1 MKKNNFKIVKID
13 KSKNLFNYEKKILI
27 NELILDLKLGYYDF
41 EKEKAQKVKFSLEI
55 DYQDKKPSND
65 KDIKSIVNYGTIVK
79 FITKLIK
86 KKHYNFLETLAEAV
100 FDELFKDK
108 RIAKIMLKIEK
119 LEILKQCSS
128 VGIQITKKE
137 VMISSE
143 IGKEVIKKELPLIPK
158 LPGVY
163 RMLNDKGD
171 ILYVGKAKN
180 LPNRLKSYV
189 SEKNHIIRT
198 ERMLSQTRKLEIT
211 TTSNESE
218 ALLLEAN
225 LIKKYKPKFNIL
237 LRDDKSFPFIFIGN
251 KDKWPQIKRH
261 RGKKTK
267 KGFYFG
273 PFASAGSAN
282 WTIKMI
288 QKIFHLR
295 VCDDTVF
302 KNRERP
308 CILYQIKRCS
318 GPCVGYI
325 EKNEYKKTVDDAI
338 EFVSG
343 KSRKIQKSLS
353 DQMEKASDNLDFE
366 KAGIL
371 RDRIKSLNIIQSS
384 QRINEANLIE
394 ADVIAGYKESGK
406 TCIQVFFYRS
416 KQNWGNQA
424 FFPKHD
430 PDEKLS
436 DILNSFVSQFYE
448 NKSVPSSIILSEEI
462 KEKILIEK
470 TLSQKEEKQIDIS
483 IAKKGSKLK
492 VINQAIK
499 NAKDSLTRKLYE
511 SQNNRELFD
520 AVANKFN
527 LETNINLI
535 EVYDNSHIQGTNSV
549 GALIAYGDE
558 GFIKKRYRKFN
569 IKIQKN
575 EQDDYGM
582 MREVLNRRFKRAIQ
596 EKDNYL
602 TFPDLVLID
611 GGKGQYSVAR
621 ETLNELGLHDL
632 PIVAIA
638 KGKQR
643 NSGNETFFHNGK
655 EFKFIKND
663 PTLFFLQRI
672 RDESHRFAISAHRA
686 KRKKGISKSL
696 LDQIEGI
703 GSIRKRALL
712 NHFGSARAVESASLD
727 EIKSVEG
734 VEAKVAKKIYN
745 FFHE

>member
-1 MKKNNFKIVKID
+1 
-13 KSKNLFNYEKKILI
+13 
-27 NELILDLKLGYYDF
+27 
-41 EKEKAQKVKFSLEI
+41 
-55 DYQDKKPSND
+55 
-65 KDIKSIVNYGTIVK
+65 
-79 FITKLIK
+79 
-86 KKHYNFLETLAEAV
+86 
-100 FDELFKDK
+100 
-108 RIAKIMLKIEK
+108 
-119 LEILKQCSS
+119 
-128 VGIQITKKE
+128 
-137 VMISSE
+137 MISSD
-143 IGKEVIKKELPLIPK
+143 IGKEVIKKEIPLVPK

-163 RMLNDKGD
+163 RMLNSKNEV
-171 ILYVGKAKN
+171 LYVGKAKN

-198 ERMLSQTRKLEIT
+198 ERMLSQTTKLEIT

-261 RGKKTK
+261 RGKKNRE
-267 KGFYFG
+267 GFFFG

-288 QKIFHLR
+288 QKIFQLR
-295 VCDDTVF
+295 VCDDSVF

-318 GPCVGYI
+318 GPCVGYV
-325 EKNEYKKTVDDAI
+325 EEDDYKNSVNDAI
-338 EFVSG
+338 EFISG
-343 KSRKIQKSLS
+343 KSRRIQKNLS
-353 DQMEKASDNLDFE
+353 NQMEKSSDELDFE
-366 KAGIL
+366 KAAIL

-384 QRINEANLIE
+384 QRINEANLVE

-416 KQNWGNQA
+416 KQNWGNQS

-430 PDEKLS
+430 PEENLNN
-436 DILNSFVSQFYE
+436 ILNSFVSQFYE
-448 NKSVPSSIILSEEI
+448 NKSVPSSIILSEKI
-462 KEKILIEK
+462 KEQILIEK
-470 TLSQKEEKQIDIS
+470 ALTKKEGKQINIS
-483 IAKKGSKLK
+483 VAKKGSKLN

-499 NAKDSLTRKLYE
+499 NAKDSLNRKLYE
-511 SQNNRELFD
+511 SQNNKELFEE
-520 AVANKFN
+520 VSKKFD
-527 LETNINLI
+527 LENNINLI
-535 EVYDNSHIQGTNSV
+535 EVYDNSHNQGSNSV
-549 GALIAYGDE
+549 GALITYGEE
-558 GFIKKRYRKFN
+558 GFNKKRYRKFN
-569 IKIQKN
+569 IKNEKN

-582 MREVLNRRFKRAIQ
+582 MREVLGRRFKKAVQ

-602 TFPDLVLID
+602 TMPDLVLID

-621 ETLNELGLHDL
+621 ETMNELGLHDI
-632 PIVAIA
+632 PIIAIA
-638 KGKQR
+638 KGKFR

-655 EFKFIKND
+655 EYKFEKND

-672 RDESHRFAISAHRA
+672 RDEAHRFAISAHRA

-696 LDQIEGI
+696 LDQIDGI
-703 GSIRKRALL
+703 GSVRKRAIL

-734 VEAKVAKKIYN
+734 VEEKVAKKIYN

>member
-1 MKKNNFKIVKID
+1 MTNSD
-13 KSKNLFNYEKKILI
+13 T
-27 NELILDLKLGYYDF
+27 G
-41 EKEKAQKVKFSLEI
+41 
-55 DYQDKKPSND
+55 
-65 KDIKSIVNYGTIVK
+65 KDI
-79 FITKLIK
+79 
-86 KKHYNFLETLAEAV
+86 
-100 FDELFKDK
+100 
-108 RIAKIMLKIEK
+108 
-119 LEILKQCSS
+119 
-128 VGIQITKKE
+128 
-137 VMISSE
+137 
-143 IGKEVIKKELPLIPK
+143 IKKEIPLIAK

-163 RMLNDKGD
+163 KMLNDKNEV
-171 ILYVGKAKN
+171 LYVGKAKN

-198 ERMLSQTRKLEIT
+198 ERMLSQTRKLEVT

-225 LIKKYKPKFNIL
+225 LIKKYKPRFNIL
-237 LRDDKSFPFIFIGN
+237 LRDDKSFPFIFISN
-251 KDKWPQIKRH
+251 KEKWPQIKKH
-261 RGKKTK
+261 RGKKDK
-267 KGFYFG
+267 EGFFFG

-288 QKIFHLR
+288 QKIFQLR
-295 VCDDTVF
+295 ICDDTVF

-318 GPCVGYI
+318 GPCVNFI
-325 EKNEYKKTVDDAI
+325 HENDYKKSVDDAI
-338 EFVSG
+338 DFVSG

-353 DQMEKASDNLDFE
+353 AQMETASDELDFE
-366 KAGIL
+366 KAAIL

-384 QRINEANLIE
+384 QRINEANLVE

-430 PDEKLS
+430 PDENLS
-436 DILNSFVSQFYE
+436 NIINSFVTQFYE
-448 NKSVPSSIILSEEI
+448 NKSVPINIILSEDI
-462 KEKILIEK
+462 KEKLLIEK
-470 TLSQKEEKQIDIS
+470 TLSKKENKQISIS
-483 IAKKGSKLK
+483 VAKKGSKLK
-492 VINQAIK
+492 VINQALK
-499 NAKDSLTRKLYE
+499 NAKDSLNRKIYE
-511 SQNNRELFD
+511 SQNNKDLFE
-520 AVANKFN
+520 NISQKFD
-527 LETNINLI
+527 LESNINLV
-535 EVYDNSHIQGTNSV
+535 EVYDNSHIQGTDSI
-549 GALIAYGDE
+549 GALITFGEE

-569 IKIQKN
+569 IKIKNN

-582 MREVLNRRFKRAIQ
+582 MREVINRRFKRAIQ

-602 TFPDLVLID
+602 TMPDLILID
-611 GGKGQYSVAR
+611 GGKGQYSVVR
-621 ETLNELGLHDL
+621 ETMNELGLHEI
-632 PIVAIA
+632 PVIAIA
-638 KGKQR
+638 KGKLR

-655 EFKFIKND
+655 EFKFEKND

-672 RDESHRFAISAHRA
+672 RDEAHRFAISAHRA
-686 KRKKGISKSL
+686 KRKKGLKKSL
-696 LDQIEGI
+696 LDQISGI

-734 VEAKVAKKIYN
+734 VEEKVAKKIYN

>member
-1 MKKNNFKIVKID
+1 MGY
-13 KSKNLFNYEKKILI
+13 KS
-27 NELILDLKLGYYDF
+27 
-41 EKEKAQKVKFSLEI
+41 Q
-55 DYQDKKPSND
+55 
-65 KDIKSIVNYGTIVK
+65 
-79 FITKLIK
+79 
-86 KKHYNFLETLAEAV
+86 
-100 FDELFKDK
+100 
-108 RIAKIMLKIEK
+108 
-119 LEILKQCSS
+119 
-128 VGIQITKKE
+128 KKE

-143 IGKEVIKKELPLIPK
+143 IGKEIIKKELPLIPK

-163 RMLNDKGD
+163 KMLSDKD
-171 ILYVGKAKN
+171 QILYVGKAKN
-180 LPNRLKSYV
+180 LPNRLKSYA

-198 ERMLSQTRKLEIT
+198 ERMLSQTRKIEIT

-225 LIKKYKPKFNIL
+225 LIKKHKPKFNIL

-251 KDKWPQIKRH
+251 KDKWSQIKRH

-267 KGFYFG
+267 EGFYFG

-325 EKNEYKKTVDDAI
+325 DESEYKRTVDDAI

-343 KSRKIQKSLS
+343 KSRKIQKNLS
-353 DQMEKASDNLDFE
+353 DQMEKASESLDFE

-384 QRINEANLIE
+384 QRINEANLVE
-394 ADVIAGYKESGK
+394 ADVIAAYKESGQ

-430 PDEKLS
+430 PDENLGN
-436 DILNSFVSQFYE
+436 ILNSFVSQFYE
-448 NKSVPSSIILSEEI
+448 NKSVPSSIILSQEI
-462 KEKILIEK
+462 KEKILIEQ
-470 TLSQKEEKQIDIS
+470 TLSQKEGKQVNIS
-483 IAKKGSKLK
+483 VAKKGSKLK

-499 NAKDSLTRKLYE
+499 NAKDSLNRKLHE
-511 SQNNRELFD
+511 TQNNRELFESV
-520 AVANKFN
+520 VAKFN

-549 GALIAYGDE
+549 GALISYGDE

-569 IKIQKN
+569 IKMKKN

-582 MREVLNRRFKRAIQ
+582 MKEVLTRRFKKAVQ
-596 EKDNYL
+596 EKEGHL
-602 TFPDLVLID
+602 SFPDLIFVD

-621 ETLNELGLHDL
+621 ETLNELGLHDIPL
-632 PIVAIA
+632 IAIA
-638 KGKQR
+638 KGKFR

-655 EFKFIKND
+655 EYKFSKND

-686 KRKKGISKSL
+686 RRKKGISKSL

-712 NHFGSARAVESASLD
+712 ISKALFLIDPIPS
-727 EIKSVEG
+727 I
-734 VEAKVAKKIYN
+734 
-745 FFHE
+745 

>member
-1 MKKNNFKIVKID
+1 
-13 KSKNLFNYEKKILI
+13 
-27 NELILDLKLGYYDF
+27 
-41 EKEKAQKVKFSLEI
+41 
-55 DYQDKKPSND
+55 
-65 KDIKSIVNYGTIVK
+65 
-79 FITKLIK
+79 
-86 KKHYNFLETLAEAV
+86 
-100 FDELFKDK
+100 
-108 RIAKIMLKIEK
+108 
-119 LEILKQCSS
+119 
-128 VGIQITKKE
+128 
-137 VMISSE
+137 MISSE

-163 RMLNDKGD
+163 RMLNDKGE

-180 LPNRLKSYV
+180 LPNRLKSYIA
-189 SEKNHIIRT
+189 EKNHIIRT
-198 ERMLSQTRKLEIT
+198 ERMLSQTKKLEIT

-225 LIKKYKPKFNIL
+225 LIKKHKPKFNIL

-251 KDKWPQIKRH
+251 KDVWPQIRRH

-267 KGFYFG
+267 EGFYFG

-318 GPCVGYI
+318 GPCVGYV
-325 EKNEYKKTVDDAI
+325 EKEDYKKTVDDAI

-353 DQMEKASDNLDFE
+353 DQMEKASEDLDFE
-366 KAGIL
+366 KAVIL

-430 PDEKLS
+430 PDESLS
-436 DILNSFVSQFYE
+436 NILNSFVSQFYE
-448 NKSVPSSIILSEEI
+448 NKSVPSSIIISEEI
-462 KEKILIEK
+462 KEKNLIEK
-470 TLSQKEEKQIDIS
+470 TLSKKEGKQVNLS
-483 IAKKGSKLK
+483 VAKKGSKLK
-492 VINQAIK
+492 VINQATK
-499 NAKDSLTRKLYE
+499 NAKESLNRKLYE

-520 AVANKFN
+520 SVASKFN
-527 LETNINLI
+527 LETNINLV

-549 GALIAYGDE
+549 GALIAFGEE

-569 IKIQKN
+569 IKSKKN

-602 TFPDLVLID
+602 SLPDLVIVD

-621 ETLNELGLHDL
+621 DTLNELGLHEI
-632 PIVAIA
+632 PIIAIA
-638 KGKQR
+638 KGKFR

-655 EFKFIKND
+655 EHKFNKND

-686 KRKKGISKSL
+686 KRKRGISKSL

-734 VEAKVAKKIYN
+734 VEEKVAKKIYN

>member
-1 MKKNNFKIVKID
+1 MISSD
-13 KSKNLFNYEKKILI
+13 T
-27 NELILDLKLGYYDF
+27 G
-41 EKEKAQKVKFSLEI
+41 KEI
-55 DYQDKKPSND
+55 
-65 KDIKSIVNYGTIVK
+65 
-79 FITKLIK
+79 IK
-86 KKHYNFLETLAEAV
+86 KK
-100 FDELFKDK
+100 
-108 RIAKIMLKIEK
+108 
-119 LEILKQCSS
+119 
-128 VGIQITKKE
+128 
-137 VMISSE
+137 
-143 IGKEVIKKELPLIPK
+143 LPLIPK

-163 RMLNDKGD
+163 QMLSDKGD

-189 SEKNHIIRT
+189 TEKNHIIRT
-198 ERMLSQTRKLEIT
+198 ERMLSQTKRLEIT

-225 LIKKYKPKFNIL
+225 LIKKHKPKFNIL
-237 LRDDKSFPFIFIGN
+237 LRDDKSFPFIFISN

-261 RGKKTK
+261 RGKRVKE
-267 KGFYFG
+267 GFYFG

-325 EKNEYKKTVDDAI
+325 DKEEYNKTVSDAV

-353 DQMEKASDNLDFE
+353 YQMEKASNDLDFE
-366 KAGIL
+366 KAVIL

-394 ADVIAGYKESGK
+394 ADVIGGYKESGK

-462 KEKILIEK
+462 KERNLIEK
-470 TLSQKEEKQIDIS
+470 TLSQKENKQISIS
-483 IAKKGSKLK
+483 VAKKGSKLK
-492 VINQAIK
+492 VIHQAIK
-499 NAKDSLTRKLYE
+499 NAKDSLNRKIYE

-520 AVANKFN
+520 AIASKFD

-569 IKIQKN
+569 IKLQKN
-575 EQDDYGM
+575 KQDDYGM
-582 MREVLNRRFKRAIQ
+582 MREVLTRRFKRAVE
-596 EKDNYL
+596 EKENYL
-602 TFPDLVLID
+602 SFPDLVLID

-621 ETLNELGLHDL
+621 ETLNELGLHEI
-632 PIVAIA
+632 PIIAIA
-638 KGKQR
+638 KGKLR

-655 EFKFIKND
+655 EFKFNKND
-663 PTLFFLQRI
+663 PNLFFLQRI

-696 LDQIEGI
+696 LDQINGI

-712 NHFGSARAVESASLD
+712 NHFGSARAVESASLE

-734 VEAKVAKKIYN
+734 VEEKVANKIYN

>member
-1 MKKNNFKIVKID
+1 MGY
-13 KSKNLFNYEKKILI
+13 KS
-27 NELILDLKLGYYDF
+27 
-41 EKEKAQKVKFSLEI
+41 Q
-55 DYQDKKPSND
+55 
-65 KDIKSIVNYGTIVK
+65 
-79 FITKLIK
+79 
-86 KKHYNFLETLAEAV
+86 
-100 FDELFKDK
+100 
-108 RIAKIMLKIEK
+108 
-119 LEILKQCSS
+119 
-128 VGIQITKKE
+128 KKE

-143 IGKEVIKKELPLIPK
+143 IGKEIIKKELPLIPK

-163 RMLNDKGD
+163 KMLSDKD
-171 ILYVGKAKN
+171 QILYVGKAKN

-198 ERMLSQTRKLEIT
+198 ERMLSQTRKIEIT

-225 LIKKYKPKFNIL
+225 LIKKHKPKFNIL

-251 KDKWPQIKRH
+251 KDKWSQIKRH

-267 KGFYFG
+267 EGFYFG

-325 EKNEYKKTVDDAI
+325 DESEYKRTVDDAI

-343 KSRKIQKSLS
+343 KSRKIQKNLS
-353 DQMEKASDNLDFE
+353 DQMEKASESLDFE

-384 QRINEANLIE
+384 QRINEANLVE
-394 ADVIAGYKESGK
+394 ADVIAAYKESGQ

-430 PDEKLS
+430 PDENLGN
-436 DILNSFVSQFYE
+436 ILNSFVSQFYE
-448 NKSVPSSIILSEEI
+448 NKSVPSSIILSQEI
-462 KEKILIEK
+462 KEKILIEQ
-470 TLSQKEEKQIDIS
+470 TLSQKEGKQVNIS
-483 IAKKGSKLK
+483 VARKGSKLK

-499 NAKDSLTRKLYE
+499 NAKDSLNRKLHE
-511 SQNNRELFD
+511 TQNNRELFESV
-520 AVANKFN
+520 VAKFN

-549 GALIAYGDE
+549 GALISYGDE

-569 IKIQKN
+569 IKMKKN

-582 MREVLNRRFKRAIQ
+582 MKEVLTRRFKKAVQ
-596 EKDNYL
+596 EKEGHL
-602 TFPDLVLID
+602 SFPDLIFVD

-621 ETLNELGLHDL
+621 ETLNELGLHDIPL
-632 PIVAIA
+632 IAIA
-638 KGKQR
+638 KGKFR

-655 EFKFIKND
+655 EYKFSKND

-686 KRKKGISKSL
+686 RRKKGISKSL

-734 VEAKVAKKIYN
+734 VEEKVAKKIYN

>member
-1 MKKNNFKIVKID
+1 MEFK
-13 KSKNLFNYEKKILI
+13 F
-27 NELILDLKLGYYDF
+27 
-41 EKEKAQKVKFSLEI
+41 Q
-55 DYQDKKPSND
+55 
-65 KDIKSIVNYGTIVK
+65 
-79 FITKLIK
+79 
-86 KKHYNFLETLAEAV
+86 
-100 FDELFKDK
+100 
-108 RIAKIMLKIEK
+108 
-119 LEILKQCSS
+119 
-128 VGIQITKKE
+128 KKE
-137 VMISSE
+137 VMLSSN

-163 RMLNDKGD
+163 RMLNSKNE

-180 LPNRLKSYV
+180 LPNRLKSYI

-198 ERMLSQTRKLEIT
+198 ERMLSQTKKLEIT

-225 LIKKYKPKFNIL
+225 LIKKYKPRFNIL

-251 KDKWPQIKRH
+251 EDKWPQIKRH
-261 RGKKTK
+261 RGKKDK
-267 KGFYFG
+267 KGFFFG

-325 EKNEYKKTVDDAI
+325 KENDYKQTVENAI

-343 KSRKIQKSLS
+343 KSRKIQKNLS
-353 DQMEKASDNLDFE
+353 TQMEKASEELDFE
-366 KAGIL
+366 KATIL
-371 RDRIKSLNIIQSS
+371 RDRIKALNIIQSS
-384 QRINEANLIE
+384 QRINEANLVE

-424 FFPKHD
+424 FYPKHD
-430 PDEKLS
+430 PDENLNE
-436 DILNSFVSQFYE
+436 ILNSFVSQFYE
-448 NKSVPSSIILSEEI
+448 NKSVPASIIISNDI
-462 KEKILIEK
+462 REKVLIEK
-470 TLSQKEEKQIDIS
+470 ALSKKENKQINIS
-483 IAKKGSKLK
+483 TAKKGSKLK

-499 NAKDSLTRKLYE
+499 NAKDSLNRKLYE
-511 SQNNRELFD
+511 SQNNKEIFE
-520 AVANKFN
+520 AVSKKFN
-527 LETNINLI
+527 LETNISLI

-549 GALIAYGDE
+549 GALISYGEE

-569 IKIQKN
+569 IKIEKN
-575 EQDDYGM
+575 KQDDFGM
-582 MREVLNRRFKRAIQ
+582 MKEVLNRRFKKAIQ
-596 EKDNYL
+596 EKDNFL

-621 ETLNELGLHDL
+621 ESLNELGLHDI
-632 PIVAIA
+632 PIIAIA
-638 KGKQR
+638 KGKFR
-643 NSGNETFFHNGK
+643 NSGNETFFHDGK
-655 EFKFIKND
+655 EFKFAKND

-686 KRKKGISKSL
+686 KRKKGMTQSL
-696 LDQIEGI
+696 LDQIGGV

-727 EIKSVEG
+727 EIQSVEG
-734 VEAKVAKKIYN
+734 VEEKVAKKIYN